1 MIFVQNNLKLQLI
14 CGFFVYDLTDH
25 MQVHHHEEQGVI
37 MKIAILTSQAGT
49 KGSIHDPAHGQ
60 FPSADYVA
68 FSDKPLNLKVWEHR
82 FLHAFSTDKSYD
94 ARRHAKLV
102 KVLGWM
108 LVPGYDYYIWQDS
121 GCEVQVDP
129 AHLVNTYLLPDKD
142 MALWHHPDRD
152 CAYAEARTVVDY
164 GFEHAAVA
172 HACTSFLQSVSWPPN
187 AGLFEMSSF
196 IYRNSFKMQQAM
208 LTWWELICKYSSRD
222 QIMFPYVRHIHDIQY
237 NYMPGRA
244 QRYAGNNTL
253 IPQVR

>member
-1 MIFVQNNLKLQLI
+1 
-14 CGFFVYDLTDH
+14 
-25 MQVHHHEEQGVI
+25 

-49 KGSIHDPAHGQ
+49 KGSIQDPAQGGLPNAH
-60 FPSADYVA
+60 YVA
-68 FSDKPLNLKVWEHR
+68 FSDKPLNLKVWEYR
-82 FLHAFSTDKSYD
+82 PLHKFSTDQTYD

-121 GCEVQVDP
+121 GCEVHMDP
-129 AHLVNTYLLPDKD
+129 VQLVNTYLGPDKD

-152 CAYAEARTVVDY
+152 CAYAEALKVVEY
-164 GFEHAAVA
+164 GYEDVRVA
-172 HACTSFLQSVSWPPN
+172 QACETFLRSVNWPPH

-208 LTWWELICKYSSRD
+208 LAWWELICKYSSRD
-222 QIMFPYVRHIHDIQY
+222 QIMFPYVRHTHDIQY
-237 NYMPGRA
+237 SYLPGRA
-244 QRYAGNNTL
+244 QIYAGNNKL